1 MTTRRVLLV
10 EDNVDEAQLVCEA
23 LAGVDADIA
32 VQVAPDV
39 DRAWALLSTT
49 GDSEL
54 PALVVTDHHLP
65 DARGQDLIARLRTC
79 PTRARVPVVMVSG
92 DATRP
97 HDLDADAW
105 FAKPDTWSGWCA
117 LARELATRAGN

>member
-1 MTTRRVLLV
+1 MTRRTVLLV
-10 EDNVDEAQLVCEA
+10 EDNPDEAQLVSEA
-23 LAGVDADIA
+23 LSGIDADIT

-39 DRAWALLSTT
+39 ARAWTCLSSSAD
-49 GDSEL
+49 GGL
-54 PALVVTDHHLP
+54 PALVITDHHLP

-79 PTRARVPVVMVSG
+79 PSHAHLPVVMVSG

-97 HDLDADAW
+97 PDLDQVAW

-117 LARELATRAGN
+117 LARELATRVGR